1 MSEVLTQKSSS
12 NVREDIQGLR
22 ALAVLLVIF
31 FHLGIPVPG
40 GFIGVDVFFVISGFV
55 ITAMLEREWLKHD
68 RISIRRFFVR
78 RFWRLTP
85 ALATVVAVTMV
96 VGAAILSAYGP
107 QRLMVLTGI
116 GAMFLSANAV
126 IAKFTGG
133 YFDLAADTNPLLNT
147 WSLSVEEQFYIG
159 FLFVLVFGWSLGK
172 LIKQP
177 KATVRVVVASI
188 FIISFALA
196 MLSQPGNSLEK
207 SNWFFHFYSPLNRAW
222 EFAAGSLLALFSYQ
236 IERVPDVL
244 KKLSGIFGFGVVLF
258 SAFYISQAQAWPSTF
273 TVLPVIGTVLLIA
286 SSPAPGSLIYK
297 ILANRWAIYI
307 GDRSYSLYLWHWPI
321 IVILGYFALNDYL
334 SIALALV
341 IAAVLTV
348 VTYRWIE
355 TPLRHRRPNKKVVA
369 GILALGIF
377 ATPVVLS
384 LTVHVANKKYFW
396 NDSLKR
402 QKIAVDARHIADQDG
417 CNKRISYLRR
427 SFENCSWNMNL
438 GGQPIYLVG
447 DSNASQYS
455 DGFIAAAKRTGH
467 PLITAIGAGC
477 PFLLEPFKQPDRNV
491 FLDGNYGECSKFAEE
506 TYSWL
511 KSQPRGLVVIS
522 NTDLYA
528 NVSGLRVVAVDDSN
542 TNSGN
547 KYFEFL
553 ETSATKLIG
562 DGFKVAIISGPI
574 HFDPRM
580 ENFPAQYAWDP
591 SLCTLHSEMTSRCS
605 VSMPIDEVKAF
616 QGTYWRS
623 LKDIARSSGAS
634 LVDLGLVFC
643 NSLGCPTQANGLQ
656 IYRDGRHTTVD
667 ADMALVPRFVTEINK
682 IFKEN

>member
-1 MSEVLTQKSSS
+1 MSEALTQKSSS

-55 ITAMLEREWLKHD
+55 ITAMLEREWLKHN

-85 ALATVVAVTMV
+85 SLATVVAVTTV
-96 VGAAILSAYGP
+96 VGASILSAYGP

-133 YFDLAADTNPLLNT
+133 YFDLAADSNPLLNT

-159 FLFVLVFGWSLGK
+159 FLIVLVFGWSLGK
-172 LIKQP
+172 IVKRP
-177 KATVRVVVASI
+177 YVPVRVVVASI
-188 FIISFALA
+188 FIVSFALA
-196 MLSQPGNSLEK
+196 MLAQPGNSLEK

-222 EFAAGSLLALFSYQ
+222 EFAAGSLLALFSNQ
-236 IERVPDVL
+236 IERVPNVL
-244 KKLSGIFGFGVVLF
+244 KKLSGIFGLLVVLF

-273 TVLPVIGTVLLIA
+273 TVLPVFGSVLLIA
-286 SSPAPGSLIYK
+286 SSPAPGSTIYK
-297 ILANRWAIYI
+297 ILANKWAIYI
-307 GDRSYSLYLWHWPI
+307 GDRSYSLYLWHWPV

-334 SIALALV
+334 STALALV
-341 IAAVLTV
+341 ISAVLTV

-369 GILALGIF
+369 SILALGIF

-402 QKIAVDARHIADQDG
+402 QKIAVGAKHIADQDG
-417 CNKRISYLRR
+417 CNKLISFLHR
-427 SFENCSWNMNL
+427 SFENCSWNTNL
-438 GGQPIYLVG
+438 DGQPIYLLG

-455 DGFIAAAKRTGH
+455 DGFIAAAKITGH
-467 PLITAIGAGC
+467 PLIAVIGPGC

-491 FLDGNYGECSKFAEE
+491 FLDGNYSECSKFAQEN
-506 TYSWL
+506 YSWL

-528 NVSGLRVVAVDDSN
+528 KVSGLRVAGVDDSN
-542 TNSGN
+542 TNSVN

-580 ENFPAQYAWDP
+580 ENFPTQYAWEP
-591 SLCTLHSEMTSRCS
+591 SLCTLHSELTSRCS

-623 LKDIARSSGAS
+623 LKEVAVSSGAS

-643 NSLGCPTQANGLQ
+643 DSTSCPTQANGLQ
-656 IYRDGRHTTVD
+656 IYQDGRHTTVD
-667 ADMALVPRFVTEINK
+667 AGLSLVPRFVTEINK